1 MRWCATPRRRAGTP
15 GASLAQAPVTST
27 GTRQVFDLP
36 RVVLRV
42 VEHQIGHRLC
52 GCGQVRMGAA
62 PAGVGA
68 LGPVR
73 ARGAGVG
80 HLPVAPARIC
90 RWPAAE
96 LLSEVVG
103 APVSEGSLA
112 GWYTAAAAG
121 LDGFDDALKSA
132 LGAADVLTGG
142 PEPVPVSTVPWGG
155 STPPA
160 PRP

>member
-1 MRWCATPRRRAGTP
+1 MGTYLLAG
-15 GASLAQAPVTST
+15 Q
-27 GTRQVFDLP
+27 
-36 RVVLRV
+36 
-42 VEHQIGHRLC
+42 
-52 GCGQVRMGAA
+52 
-62 PAGVGA
+62 
-68 LGPVR
+68 
-73 ARGAGVG
+73 
-80 HLPVAPARIC
+80 HLPLART
-90 RWPAAE
+90 AE
-96 LLSEVVG
+96 LLGEVVG

-132 LGAADVLTGG
+132 LGAADVLAGG

>member
-1 MRWCATPRRRAGTP
+1 
-15 GASLAQAPVTST
+15 
-27 GTRQVFDLP
+27 
-36 RVVLRV
+36 
-42 VEHQIGHRLC
+42 
-52 GCGQVRMGAA
+52 MGAA

-68 LGPVR
+68 PARYGPGVR
-73 ARGAGVG
+73 ALGTYL
-80 HLPVAPARIC
+80 LPRPGSAAART
-90 RWPAAE
+90 AQ

-132 LGAADVLTGG
+132 LGAADVLAGG
-142 PEPVPVSTVPWGG
+142 PEPVPVSMVPWGG